1 MARAVNLAL
10 PELLRPHVAEALPS
24 DVAVTWYGDGTEVA
38 AAACDAEVLY
48 VHFWAPSQI
57 STAIDGAPHLQ
68 WVAATAAGVDFLP
81 LATMRERGITLTSG
95 AGLPT
100 IPVAEFAVLCVLSA
114 AKNLPALVRAHDQ
127 HMWKQAPGRAE
138 LYQSRALIVGYGA
151 IGRAVGTLLQ
161 AFGAEVTGV
170 RRDPGG
176 APGVIG
182 PDAWRPGLGR
192 YDWVILAAASTSETR
207 GMIGRA
213 ELAAMRP
220 SAYLVN
226 IARGALVDEAALAD
240 ALHAGEIAGAYLDVT
255 STEPLPPEHPLWTAP
270 NAIIS
275 GHSSGAAT
283 TRMAERAGALF
294 LENLDRYRR
303 AETLRNTVDLT
314 RGY

>member
-1 MARAVNLAL
+1 MKVAL
-10 PELLRPHVAEALPS
+10 PELLRPHVAGALPS
-24 DVAVTWYGDGTEVA
+24 DAAVTWYADGTEVGA
-38 AAACDAEVLY
+38 AARDVEVLY
-48 VHFWAPSQI
+48 VHFWEPSQI
-57 STAIDGAPHLQ
+57 ATAIDGAAQLR
-68 WVAATAAGVDFLP
+68 WVATTAAGVDFLP

-127 HMWKQAPGRAE
+127 HAWKQAPGRSE
-138 LYQSRALIVGYGA
+138 LYESRALIVGYGA
-151 IGRAVGTLLQ
+151 IGQAIGTLLT

-170 RRDPGG
+170 RRDPRGT
-176 APGVIG
+176 PGVIG
-182 PDAWRPGLGR
+182 PSAWRPRVGE
-192 YDWVILAAASTSETR
+192 YDWLILAAAATPETR

-226 IARGALVDEAALAD
+226 IARGALVDEAALAA
-240 ALHAGEIAGAYLDVT
+240 ALHANEIAGAYLDVT
-255 STEPLPPEHPLWTAP
+255 TQEPLPPDHPLWRAP

-294 LENLDRYRR
+294 LDNLDRYRR
-303 AETLRNTVDLT
+303 AETLRNTIDLT